1 MTDFFSHDV
10 NARNDMKCA
19 KLIKV
24 LGYKGYGVFWS
35 LIELM
40 NEQSDCQLPADFEML
55 GWQLHINAKFL
66 ERVVREFDLF
76 QFSEDGC
83 FFWSA
88 SARKRLEAKRYATT
102 LSSTKN
108 QRTGKKRGRPRKISD
123 QVPETVLGTVKTTPN
138 FTETP
143 ETAQI
148 STISPK
154 LNNLSTDVEKVSQ
167 NAKETPCAQFQPNIQ
182 TGKIQFDDFDGY
194 DDWTGETPL
203 PEQAIEE
210 WNKIFTGTPQF
221 YRGTQLPADALHEL
235 LETEKSGYTIEDLRK
250 AFQIAKS
257 DDWCWRLK
265 DVLKKDNVQLLL
277 TKSVKQKKE
286 NGKNEYPEYMAN
298 KTYYDTEG
306 KPIPSGLEFTSPEW
320 WKDARE
326 FGAFRS

>member
-40 NEQSDCQLPADFEML
+40 NEQSDCQLPADFAML

-88 SARKRLEAKRYATT
+88 SARKRLEARHATT
-102 LSSTKN
+102 LISTKN

-123 QVPETVLGTVKTTPN
+123 QVPETVSGTVKTTPN

-167 NAKETPCAQFQPNIQ
+167 NAKETPCVQFQPNIQ

-286 NGKNEYPEYMAN
+286 NGKNDYTFM
-298 KTYYDTEG
+298 EG
-306 KPIPSGLEFTSPEW
+306 KEYFDKFGNKCPEGGEFMSAEW
-320 WKDARE
+320 WDDLRKAE
-326 FGAFRS
+326 ALCK

>member
-1 MTDFFSHDV
+1 MTDFFSHDT

-88 SARKRLEAKRYATT
+88 SARKRLEAKHATT
-102 LSSTKN
+102 LNRTKN

-123 QVPETVLGTVKTTPN
+123 QVPETVIGTVKTTPN
-138 FTETP
+138 FTETS
-143 ETAQI
+143 ETAQN

-154 LNNLSTDVEKVSQ
+154 LSNLSTDAEKVSQ
-167 NAKETPCAQFQPNIQ
+167 NAKETPCVQFQPTIQ

-194 DDWTGETPL
+194 DDWTGETPF

-210 WNKIFTGTPQF
+210 WNKIFVGTPQF

-250 AFQIAKS
+250 AFQIAKN

-286 NGKNEYPEYMAN
+286 NGKNDYAFM
-298 KTYYDTEG
+298 EG
-306 KPIPSGLEFTSPEW
+306 KEYFDKFGNKCPEGGEFMSAEW
-320 WKDARE
+320 WDDLRKAE
-326 FGAFRS
+326 ALCK